1 MRVCPRRCLRAVAPI
16 LEKALA
22 NEAAF
27 EAKLENW
34 LVQRRRH

>member
-1 MRVCPRRCLRAVAPI
+1 MAPI

-27 EAKLENW
+27 GAQLDKW
-34 LVQRRRH
+34 LAQRNKR